1 MGVVV
6 VVQNHLHGQHEIFIR
21 SLGVGGNRTE
31 GNLRLCVNAIRLQ
44 VDRLE
49 NLQTWWRVVHH
60 NLESLL
66 VAETA
71 WITDSEGDLEGLW
84 LPRSG
89 TNEDVGSIGV
99 TICVAITEIPLPV
112 HHATVGVI
120 RA

>member
-6 VVQNHLHGQHEIFIR
+6 VVQNHLHGQHEIFIG

-60 NLESLL
+60 NLEGLL

-84 LPRSG
+84 LPG
-89 TNEDVGSIGV
+89 G
-99 TICVAITEIPLPV
+99 
-112 HHATVGVI
+112 
-120 RA
+120 